1 MLTFKSLECLSRLG
15 PHDSARDVIHELLDS
30 FIPPNDEHGH
40 SYDPDNDGFVVLID
54 REDADR
60 ELDLFS
66 PPRKLE
72 DVFWEGVH
80 VSGDYFVAVFV
91 PNNSFSLACV
101 IENSESLP
109 LGLRRVLCANL
120 VPEAN

>member
-1 MLTFKSLECLSRLG
+1 MLTFNSLECLSRLG
-15 PHDSARDVIHELLDS
+15 THDPARPVIHDLLNT
-30 FIPPNDEHGH
+30 IITEAEKCGH
-40 SYDPDNDGFVVLID
+40 DYIPDNDGYIALID

-60 ELDLFS
+60 ELDLFT

-80 VSGDYFVAVFV
+80 ESGDYFVAVFI

-120 VPEAN
+120 VPNVT